1 MSFIGWKNYVNAFRK
16 DQDYSKALVAMIEN
30 TVLRT
35 PLILIFS
42 ISLIRNSREE
52 HSQDQY
58 SSSLLSSLQ
67 VLLSTSSTVT

>member
-42 ISLIRNSREE
+42 IFIAVILNQKFKGRTFAR
-52 HSQDQY
+52 
-58 SSSLLSSLQ
+58 
-67 VLLSTSSTVT
+67 